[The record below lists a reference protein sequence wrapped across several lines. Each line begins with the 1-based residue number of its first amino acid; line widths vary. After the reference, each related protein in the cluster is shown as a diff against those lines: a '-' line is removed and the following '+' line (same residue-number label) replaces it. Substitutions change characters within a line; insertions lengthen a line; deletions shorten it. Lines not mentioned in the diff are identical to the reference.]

1 MEKCFYDYAIIGG
14 GFSGVILAIM
24 LGESKASI
32 LRRVINA
39 NEAMSLPAAYIIS
52 KAQEAIIYTDL
63 QVSIE

>member
-1 MEKCFYDYAIIGG
+1 MTGQL
-14 GFSGVILAIM
+14 ILNSKLILVPV

-39 NEAMSLPAAYIIS
+39 NEAMNLPAAYIIS
-52 KAQEAIIYTDL
+52 KAREAIIYTDL